1 METDEMKAEI
11 AEAANDMGYIA
22 RRAQIAA
29 SNLRSVAD
37 ALQPVLS
44 DNPFDRRKRLLELEG
59 QCLNLVGAASA
70 MKMHVGMVLAEFG
83 KGETETEGETK

>member
-11 AEAANDMGYIA
+11 AEAANDMDYIA

-44 DNPFDRRKRLLELEG
+44 GTPFDRRKRLLELEG
-59 QCLNLVGAASA
+59 QCNNLVAAATA
-70 MKMHVGMVLAEFG
+70 MRLHLGTVLAEFG
-83 KGETETEGETK
+83 GGAAKAGGAE